1 LFVKMQ
7 CARRTSAR
15 RGKHVD
21 NPRVNGDPNI
31 LDPHVREALDRAGV
45 QYDVVACAPEL
56 ADTAD
61 FCAHYDIPPA
71 NACNTIV
78 IVAKTTPKRYAACL
92 VAADTKLDVNHKV
105 SALMGTKKL
114 SFASAD
120 ETAELTGMLIGGVTL
135 PGLPS
140 ELPIWIDNRVLKLD
154 YAILG
159 GGNRSSKIKVAP
171 AELTKLPNAQFAD
184 IANPR

>member
-1 LFVKMQ
+1 M
-7 CARRTSAR
+7 
-15 RGKHVD
+15 
-21 NPRVNGDPNI
+21 NGDPNI
-31 LDPHVREALDRAGV
+31 LDPRVRAALDAADV
-45 QYDVVACAPEL
+45 AYDIVACAPEL

-61 FCAHYDIPPA
+61 FCAHYGIPPA

-78 IVAKTTPKRYAACL
+78 IVAKTTPKKYAACL
-92 VAADTKLDVNHKV
+92 VAADSKLDVNHKV
-105 SALMGTKKL
+105 SALMGTKRL

-140 ELPIWIDNRVLKLD
+140 DLPLYIDNRVLNLD

-171 AELTKLPNAQFAD
+171 QELTKLPNAQFVD

>member
-1 LFVKMQ
+1 MSDDS
-7 CARRTSAR
+7 R
-15 RGKHVD
+15 
-21 NPRVNGDPNI
+21 I
-31 LDPHVREALDRAGV
+31 LDPRVREALDAA
-45 QYDVVACAPEL
+45 DVAYEVLACAPEL

-105 SALMGTKKL
+105 SALMGTKRL
-114 SFASAD
+114 SFASAG

-140 ELPIWIDNRVLKLD
+140 ELPIYIDNRILALD

-171 AELTKLPNAQFAD
+171 GELVKLPGAAFVD

>member
-1 LFVKMQ
+1 VTDDS
-7 CARRTSAR
+7 R
-15 RGKHVD
+15 
-21 NPRVNGDPNI
+21 I
-31 LDPHVREALDRAGV
+31 LDPRVREALYAA
-45 QYDVVACAPEL
+45 DVAYEVLACAPEL

-105 SALMGTKKL
+105 SALMGTKRL

-140 ELPIWIDNRVLKLD
+140 ELPIYIDNRILALD

-171 AELTKLPNAQFAD
+171 RELSKLPGAGFVD

>member
-1 LFVKMQ
+1 MQ
-7 CARRTSAR
+7 CWARTTSA
-15 RGKHVD
+15 D
-21 NPRVNGDPNI
+21 NCRVTDDSRI
-31 LDPHVREALDRAGV
+31 LDPRVREALDAAGV
-45 QYDVVACAPEL
+45 EYEVLACAPEL

-105 SALMGTKKL
+105 SALMGTKRL
-114 SFASAD
+114 SFASSD

-140 ELPIWIDNRVLKLD
+140 ELPIYIDNRVLTLD

-159 GGNRSSKIKVAP
+159 GGNRSSKIRVAP
-171 AELTKLPNAQFAD
+171 RELAKLPNAQFVD